1 MRAYDHSMP
10 GVVGR
15 DAELS
20 AIRALVESV
29 SDGAAAVVL
38 EGEAGMGKTTL
49 WSAGVTFAGEQ
60 SLLVLEARPAE
71 SEVALT
77 FCALGDLLH
86 PVLEEALAPLPEG
99 QKRAVSRALVL
110 GDDEGPPPD
119 PHAVGVA
126 LLNGLRGLA
135 ETRPLL
141 LAIDDVQWL
150 DPASAG
156 ALAFAVRRLRGESVG
171 VLLARRTGVE
181 SVLLDEVARCLPPAR
196 LVHVEVGPLDVGA
209 LHGVVQEHLG
219 VALPRPLLAEVREAS
234 GGNPFYALE
243 IVRMLRRT
251 GTSVEAGHPLP
262 VPESL
267 HELVHS
273 RLLALPSESRQFLL
287 AASAHAHPTLAVT
300 EAASGVPCD
309 RGLPPA
315 LEARIVTLDG
325 DRVRFTHPLLA
336 AGAYETAD
344 PLRRAEVHARLA
356 ELLERPEARAWQLA
370 ASVDEPDEAVASV
383 LEEAA
388 RGVRSLGAPR
398 PAALLLDRARELT
411 PTDRRADIVRRA
423 VEAARLHFES
433 GDSRRAEA
441 QLRDVIAPL
450 EPGPLRASA
459 MVALARIRLYEA
471 PAEAKGLFA
480 QVIEEA
486 GEDRRTLA
494 LAHEG
499 AAAYSVWVFERFDE
513 ALWHTDIALALAD
526 ELGDEALAG
535 DVLMAR
541 LTAETMLG
549 RSAAAAATAQ
559 RAQAMQRSATSVRVL
574 DQPLASLAE
583 HWIWIDEHARA
594 RDALVELLQ
603 RARDVGD
610 ENAGPWLLCLLGEVE
625 RRAGD
630 LEQAL
635 ELAREAR
642 EAADQSGQPLF
653 SALGLALESVALA
666 QLGRLEEATQSARH
680 AREINK
686 DRFTGIIAGAAL
698 GHLELSLGTPGNGV
712 AQLEE
717 LVAFVR
723 GEGIVEPGT
732 THFVTDCVEALVELG
747 RRGEAVE
754 LLDWYEANARRLGRA
769 SALANCMRCRGLLA
783 AQEGDLE
790 GAGVAFEEAL
800 TWHAAV
806 EFPLDR
812 GRTLL
817 ALGAAQRRAKR
828 RREARATLEEAL
840 GIFER
845 IGAALWAVRAR
856 SELGRISGRAASP
869 GALTPSEQRVAAL
882 VAEGKTN
889 REVAAALFLSERTVE
904 GHLSHAFGKLGV
916 RSRTELARVLGDAE
930 REVVAPNPGD
940 SPVSGD
946 PVAP

>member
-1 MRAYDHSMP
+1 MA

-20 AIRALVESV
+20 AIWALVESV
-29 SDGAAAVVL
+29 SDGAAALVL

-49 WSAGVTFAGEQ
+49 WSEGVAFAGEQ

-86 PVLEEALAPLPEG
+86 PVLDEALAPLPEG
-99 QKRAVSRALVL
+99 QKRALSRALVL
-110 GDDEGPPPD
+110 GDDEGPAPD
-119 PHAVGVA
+119 PHAVGIA
-126 LLNGLRGLA
+126 LLNALRGLA
-135 ETRPLL
+135 EARPLL

-156 ALAFAVRRLRGESVG
+156 ALAFAVRRLRSERVG
-171 VLLARRTGVE
+171 VLFARRTGVE

-196 LVHVEVGPLDVGA
+196 SVHVDVGPLDVTE
-209 LHGVVQEHLG
+209 LYGVVQEHLG
-219 VALPRPLLAEVREAS
+219 AALPRPLLAEVREAS

-267 HELVHS
+267 HDLVHS
-273 RLLALPSESRQFLL
+273 RLLALPPDSRQFLL

-300 EAASGVPCD
+300 EAASGIPCKE
-309 RGLPPA
+309 GLPPA
-315 LEARIVTLDG
+315 LEARILTLDG
-325 DRVRFTHPLLA
+325 ERVRFTHPLLA

-344 PLRRAEVHARLA
+344 PLQRAEVHARLA

-370 ASVDEPDEAVASV
+370 ASVDQPDEGVAAV
-383 LEEAA
+383 LEDAA

-398 PAALLLDRARELT
+398 PAALLLDRAQELT
-411 PTDRRADIVRRA
+411 PADRGDDSVRRA
-423 VEAARLHFES
+423 VDAAWLHFES

-450 EPGPLRASA
+450 EPGPMRARA
-459 MVALARIRLYEA
+459 MVVLARIKLYEA
-471 PAEAKGLFA
+471 PAEAKRLFA

-486 GEDRRTLA
+486 GDDRRTLA

-499 AAAYSVWVFERFDE
+499 SAACSVWVFERFDE
-513 ALWHTDIALALAD
+513 AVWHTDVALALAD

-535 DVLMAR
+535 DVLMVR
-541 LTAETMLG
+541 LTAETVLG
-549 RSAAAAATAQ
+549 RSAAVTTAERALALQSKATEL
-559 RAQAMQRSATSVRVL
+559 RVL

-583 HWIWIDEHARA
+583 YWIWIDEHARSREALLDLIRRA
-594 RDALVELLQ
+594 RDA
-603 RARDVGD
+603 GD
-610 ENAGPWLLCLLGEVE
+610 ENAGPWLLCLLSEVE
-625 RRAGD
+625 SRDGNLVRALD
-630 LEQAL
+630 
-635 ELAREAR
+635 LAREAR

-653 SALGLALESVALA
+653 SGLGQALESVMLA
-666 QLGRLEEATQSARH
+666 QLGRAEEARQSVHR
-680 AREINK
+680 ARELNG
-686 DRFTGIIAGAAL
+686 DRFTGRVAGAAL
-698 GHLELSLGTPGNGV
+698 CHLGLALGTPETGL
-712 AQLEE
+712 AQLER

-723 GEGIVEPGT
+723 REGIVEPGL

-754 LLDWYEANARRLGRA
+754 LLDWHEGNARRLGRA
-769 SALANCMRCRGLLA
+769 SALASCMRCRGLLA
-783 AQEGDLE
+783 AQGGDLE
-790 GAGVAFEEAL
+790 AANAAFEEAL

-806 EFPLDR
+806 ELPLDR
-812 GRTLL
+812 ARTLL
-817 ALGAAQRRAKR
+817 ALGATQRRAKR
-828 RREARATLEEAL
+828 RREARSTLEDAL
-840 GIFER
+840 GVLER
-845 IGAALWAVRAR
+845 IGAALWAERAR
-856 SELGRISGRAASP
+856 EEIKRISGRAATP
-869 GALTPSEQRVAAL
+869 GALTPAEQRVAAL

-916 RSRTELARVLGDAE
+916 RSRTELARVLGDAD
-930 REVVAPNPGD
+930 REAAAPK
-940 SPVSGD
+940 S
-946 PVAP
+946 

>member
-1 MRAYDHSMP
+1 MS
-10 GVVGR
+10 GVVAR

-29 SDGAAAVVL
+29 SEGAAALVL

-49 WSAGVTFAGEQ
+49 WAAGVAFAGEQ
-60 SLLVLEARPAE
+60 SLIVLEARPAE

-77 FCALGDLLH
+77 FCALGDLLY
-86 PVLEEALAPLPEG
+86 PVRDEALAQLPEG
-99 QKRAVSRALVL
+99 QKRALSRALVL

-119 PHAVGVA
+119 PHAVAIA
-126 LLNGLRGLA
+126 LLNALRGLA
-135 ETRPLL
+135 QTRPLL

-156 ALAFAVRRLRGESVG
+156 ALAFAVRRLRDEPVG
-171 VLLARRTGVE
+171 VLFARRTGVE

-196 LVHVEVGPLDVGA
+196 SVHVDVGPLDVAA

-219 VALPRPLLAEVREAS
+219 VALPRPLVAEVREAS

-273 RLLALPSESRQFLL
+273 RLLALPPESRQFLL

-300 EAASGVPCD
+300 EAASGIPCD
-309 RGLPPA
+309 QGLPPA
-315 LEARIVTLDG
+315 LEARIVSLDG
-325 DRVRFTHPLLA
+325 ERLRFTHPLLA

-370 ASVDEPDEAVASV
+370 ASVDEPDEAVAAV

-411 PTDRRADIVRRA
+411 PTDRREDIVRRA

-441 QLRDVIAPL
+441 QLRAVMAPL
-450 EPGPLRASA
+450 EPGPLRARA
-459 MVALARIRLYEA
+459 MVVLARIRLYEA
-471 PAEAKGLFA
+471 PAEANDLFA

-486 GEDRRTLA
+486 GDDRRTLA
-494 LAHEG
+494 VAHEG
-499 AAAYSVWVFERFDE
+499 AAACQIWMFEGFDDVL
-513 ALWHTDIALALAD
+513 AHTGIALAFAE
-526 ELGDEALAG
+526 ELGDDALAA
-535 DVLMAR
+535 DAILSHVL
-541 LTAETMLG
+541 AETLLG
-549 RSAAAAATAQ
+549 RPTASSTVERALALQAAAADL
-559 RAQAMQRSATSVRVL
+559 RVL
-574 DQPLASLAE
+574 DHPLTSLAE
-583 HWIWIDEHARA
+583 TWTWIDARARA
-594 RDALVELLQ
+594 RDALSDLLQ
-603 RARDVGD
+603 RAQDLGD
-610 ENAGPWLLCLLGEVE
+610 ENARPWLLCLLGEVE
-625 RRAGD
+625 RLDGN
-630 LEQAL
+630 LGTAL
-635 ELAREAR
+635 ELTREAQ
-642 EAADQSGQPLF
+642 ETAEQSGQPLF
-653 SALGLALESVALA
+653 NGIAVALESRVLA
-666 QLGRLEEATQSARH
+666 QVGRPEKAARAAERALDMNPDRYTQLVASS
-680 AREINK
+680 
-686 DRFTGIIAGAAL
+686 GL
-698 GHLELSLGTPGNGV
+698 GHLELTIGSPSG
-712 AQLEE
+712 AKARLEP

-723 GEGIVEPGT
+723 GEAIVEPGVAG
-732 THFVTDCVEALVELG
+732 FVVDHVEALVELG
-747 RRGEAVE
+747 GRDEAVE
-754 LLDWYEANARRLGRA
+754 LLDWYEGNARRLERA
-769 SALANCMRCRGLLA
+769 SALAGCARCRGLLA
-783 AQEGDLE
+783 AQAGDLD
-790 GAGVAFEEAL
+790 AAL
-800 TWHAAV
+800 AVYEDALGWHEQA
-806 EFPLDR
+806 EIPLDR

-845 IGAALWAVRAR
+845 IGAALWAERAR
-856 SELGRISGRAASP
+856 EEIKRISGRAATP
-869 GALTPSEQRVAAL
+869 GALTPAEQRVAAL

-916 RSRTELARVLGDAE
+916 RSRTELARVFGDAD
-930 REVVAPNPGD
+930 RKVA
-940 SPVSGD
+940 
-946 PVAP
+946 APKS